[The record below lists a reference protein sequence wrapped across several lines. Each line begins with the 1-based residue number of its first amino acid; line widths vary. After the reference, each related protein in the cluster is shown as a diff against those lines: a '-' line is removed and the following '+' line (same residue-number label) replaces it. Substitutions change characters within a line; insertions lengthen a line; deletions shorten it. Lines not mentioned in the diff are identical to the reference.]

1 MRRKM
6 TALMLVLVM
15 SLGLGSWT
23 SFIAAAAETEKTAD
37 EEEKSADRQTG
48 AADATAGNEEKDVD
62 EQVREILS
70 RMSVEQKLAQMM
82 IVAFRSGSKSAA
94 ELTAP
99 YKEILKKYDFGG
111 VIFFGDNIVDAGQTV
126 TMIRGCQEAAAGS
139 EQGIPMLICVDQE
152 GGIVNRV
159 SFGTTSSG
167 SMALAATG
175 DEALTEESADMM
187 GQEIRALGFNMDFAP
202 VSDVNSNPNNPV
214 IGVRSFSDDPQIAA
228 GHVKAFIR
236 GLDKNGVLAAL
247 KHFPGHG
254 NVGEDSHT
262 HLPSSDHSLE
272 ELRACDLIPFQAG
285 IDAGA
290 DMIMSAHIQHPKIET
305 GKYTSKLD
313 GKDIFLPATLSRT
326 IITGILREE
335 IGYDGIVITDAM
347 DMDAIAS
354 HFDRTDAAVLA
365 INADVDILL
374 CPVNVYQDGEEDT
387 FPDVDKYMKDLLARV
402 EAGDISE
409 EELDNSVSR
418 ILKLK
423 IKKGIME
430 SKPSE
435 SVDEQ
440 IEKAKAVVGSPE
452 HHKREWEIMQKGLTL
467 VKNEGGMLPLD
478 GKDGKRTLI
487 LVPSDY
493 RMPTVEYAVGR
504 LEKEGLADASAIDIL
519 CYSEMQKEDKKLQE
533 ALNKAD
539 RVLVLSQSSEKNDV
553 ADLAVEQIR
562 QKEGGRAALISL
574 NLPYDAAFYEDADA
588 VLCAYNPYGDAHDEE
603 GNGPFNLNVAA
614 ALCTAFGQSVP
625 QGRLPV
631 NLPKAKKNESGELVF
646 SDEILIERGFGLL
659 NWGVQ

>member
-139 EQGIPMLICVDQE
+139 EQEIPMLICVDQE

-335 IGYDGIVITDAM
+335 MGYDGIVITDAM
-347 DMDAIAS
+347 DMGAIAS

-574 NLPYDAAFYEDADA
+574 NLPYDAAFYEDEDA

>member
-254 NVGEDSHT
+254 NVGEDSHI

-533 ALNKAD
+533 TLNKAD

-562 QKEGGRAALISL
+562 QKEGGRSALISL

>member
-37 EEEKSADRQTG
+37 EEKKSADRQTG

-70 RMSVEQKLAQMM
+70 HMSVEQKLAQMM

-335 IGYDGIVITDAM
+335 MGYDGIVITDAM

>member
-37 EEEKSADRQTG
+37 EEKKSADRQTG

-335 IGYDGIVITDAM
+335 MGYDGIVITDAM

>member
-533 ALNKAD
+533 TLNKAD

>member
-187 GQEIRALGFNMDFAP
+187 GQEIRALGFNIDFAP

-335 IGYDGIVITDAM
+335 MGYDGIVITDAM

>member
-70 RMSVEQKLAQMM
+70 HMSVEQKLAQMM

-139 EQGIPMLICVDQE
+139 EQEIPMLICVDQE

-335 IGYDGIVITDAM
+335 MGYDGIVITDAM
-347 DMDAIAS
+347 DMGAIAS

-574 NLPYDAAFYEDADA
+574 NLPYDAAFYEDEDA